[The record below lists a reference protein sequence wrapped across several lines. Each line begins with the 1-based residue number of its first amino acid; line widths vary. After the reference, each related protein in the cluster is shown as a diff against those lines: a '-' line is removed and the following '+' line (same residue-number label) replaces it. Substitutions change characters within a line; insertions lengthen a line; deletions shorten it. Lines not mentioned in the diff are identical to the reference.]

1 MYWYEDEI
9 RQLESKQI
17 PIKGN
22 KKRLVFYGSSSIRL
36 WENIDT
42 DFSEFETFNALVES
56 AALDIHAYIIQCND
70 RQYGD
75 SRIRAP
81 YKESWR
87 RDLVRIKGGKNDY
100 FVIGEIDVLALRQFQ
115 SNFRSPD
122 GPLKPMPDGFVIAYE
137 RKVLPTG
144 TQS

>member
-1 MYWYEDEI
+1 M
-9 RQLESKQI
+9 
-17 PIKGN
+17 
-22 KKRLVFYGSSSIRL
+22 
-36 WENIDT
+36 NI
-42 DFSEFETFNALVES
+42 
-56 AALDIHAYIIQCND
+56 
-70 RQYGD
+70 YGD

-122 GPLKPMPDGFVIAYE
+122 GPFKPMPDGFVIAHE
-137 RKVLPTG
+137 RKVLPT
-144 TQS
+144 SANS